1 VSQNLGLKCFL
12 LLLRMNN
19 DGLKVSSIEKF
30 KNGAILMYH
39 AHNCL
44 LYYDPS
50 RKEHKYFKVCG
61 SESNF
66 EVAVCI
72 PSFSSIKDAVMGDN
86 VEVLNVKSR

>member
-50 RKEHKYFKVCG
+50 RK
-61 SESNF
+61 N
-66 EVAVCI
+66 I
-72 PSFSSIKDAVMGDN
+72 SILRF
-86 VEVLNVKSR
+86 VEVNQTLRLLFVFQALVRSRML